1 MFLKRLWFMLAFV
14 SFSELIGASNLGIRS
29 IQPLSISVAFQP
41 CHPDDDGHREILNW
55 YLTDSEFLADR
66 ITHGTNGITM
76 PQIQLVQDTDPE
88 CAVLDSFY
96 ASSRAMTYGGGS
108 TDKLYMFTYYK
119 AGSNLFVSRSIA
131 LSSDPDRYASGI
143 STFSVH
149 NSAGAFIKGY
159 AF

>member
-1 MFLKRLWFMLAFV
+1 MNGIRHHLLRCMAAVVVCLWFVYDGGLPGSAAAP
-14 SFSELIGASNLGIRS
+14 ASD
-29 IQPLSISVAFQP
+29 QA
-41 CHPDDDGHREILNW
+41 CHPDDGGHREILSW
-55 YLTDSEFLADR
+55 YLTDSEFSADR

-131 LSSDPDRYASGI
+131 LSSDPDRYASGV
-143 STFSVH
+143 STFDVF
-149 NSAGAFIKGY
+149 NSAGVFIKGY